1 MTSIYNLQPITN
13 SAPEHIV
20 ENMRTWFDDI
30 AFRLDELNRTKFTML
45 NHVRYEIATGLY
57 FISENKLWAVSDYSS
72 VRDFANKILGLKS
85 VAVSMYIKVAKFLL
99 CKDKPLNIFGNDD
112 FTITQLY
119 KMSQI
124 ALDDLRDYVNRRLII
139 PEMTAREIDAFV
151 AEWKFKQQRKVN
163 LDAIN
168 ELYSAYKYN
177 RSALDSYIGSN
188 DTDRI
193 KKIID
198 AIDSCVYNIV
208 NEAKNVTEMNY
219 GY

>member
-1 MTSIYNLQPITN
+1 MTSIYDLQPVTN

-30 AFRLDELNRTKFTML
+30 AFRLDELTRTKFTML

-57 FISENKLWAVSDYSS
+57 FISENKLWVVSDYSS
-72 VRDFANKILGLKS
+72 VRDFADKILGLKS
-85 VAVSMYIKVAKFLL
+85 VAVSMYLKVAKFLL
-99 CKDKPLNIFGNDD
+99 CKDKPLNIFGNDY

-124 ALDDLRDYVNRRLII
+124 ALDDLRDYVEHKMIV

-163 LDAIN
+163 LHTLNFLLKEFDKDCDKLRVAISGNEDAIRLLDGLV
-168 ELYSAYKYN
+168 EDVAYIY
-177 RSALDSYIGSN
+177 
-188 DTDRI
+188 
-193 KKIID
+193 
-198 AIDSCVYNIV
+198 
-208 NEAKNVTEMNY
+208 NEAKSVTEM
-219 GY
+219 

>member
-1 MTSIYNLQPITN
+1 MTSIYDLQPVTN

-30 AFRLDELNRTKFTML
+30 AFRLDELTRTKFTML

-57 FISENKLWAVSDYSS
+57 FISENKLWVVSDYSS
-72 VRDFANKILGLKS
+72 VRDFADKILGLKS
-85 VAVSMYIKVAKFLL
+85 VAVAMYLKVAKFLL

-124 ALDDLRDYVNRRLII
+124 ALDDLRDYVEHKMIV

-163 LDAIN
+163 LHTLNFLLKEFDKDCDKLRIAISGN
-168 ELYSAYKYN
+168 DYAIRLLDGLVEDVAYIY
-177 RSALDSYIGSN
+177 
-188 DTDRI
+188 
-193 KKIID
+193 
-198 AIDSCVYNIV
+198 
-208 NEAKNVTEMNY
+208 NEAKSVTEM
-219 GY
+219 